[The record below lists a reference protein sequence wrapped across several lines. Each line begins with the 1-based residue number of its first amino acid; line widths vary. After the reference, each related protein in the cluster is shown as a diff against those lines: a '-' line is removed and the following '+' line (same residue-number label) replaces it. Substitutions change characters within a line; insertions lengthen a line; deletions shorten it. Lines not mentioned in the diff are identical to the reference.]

1 MSPSRSHLRSRAKVA
16 HSRDIINLY
25 FLYYFRLLIYDVV
38 GFFSNFDHLSYSK
51 NHELPFNLL

>member
-1 MSPSRSHLRSRAKVA
+1 MSPSQSHLKSRAKVA

-38 GFFSNFDHLSYSK
+38 GFFQTLITCLIQK
-51 NHELPFNLL
+51 NHDLNKYFE